1 MRVAGRTRQL
11 NWLPRRQVATC
22 PECVWDSRV
31 GGRASRRRTNADDCL
46 GRNRSTTTTA
56 QSAQRRASSCVTDDD
71 TTRAIRSNSGRLGLL
86 KNAKP
91 ENAGSNVRGRD
102 NSVTSVNVVND
113 L

>member
-1 MRVAGRTRQL
+1 MKVAGRTRQL
-11 NWLPRRQVATC
+11 NWLPRRRVATC

-31 GGRASRRRTNADDCL
+31 GGRASRRRTNADDYL
-46 GRNRSTTTTA
+46 GRNRSTSTTA
-56 QSAQRRASSCVTDDD
+56 QSAQRRAASCVRDDD
-71 TTRAIRSNSGRLGLL
+71 TTHVILGRL